1 MSASNIKR
9 FGSPTYSVPSGAVP
23 CSKCICVTN
32 CVTVTPGVVT
42 MHTGWHDIGG
52 TEPRY
57 AGSTGTIQTIA
68 MQLKQVVNQSL
79 GEFTLFNVLA
89 LAYVS

>member
-9 FGSPTYSVPSGAVP
+9 FGPASYSVPSGAVP
-23 CSKCICVTN
+23 CSKCASVSIAMSPLPWVSLPC
-32 CVTVTPGVVT
+32 
-42 MHTGWHDIGG
+42 TGWHDVVG

-68 MQLKQVVNQSL
+68 MQLKQVINESP
-79 GEFTLFNVLA
+79 GM
-89 LAYVS
+89 